1 MPASAGPSRRS
12 PAYWPV
18 TALCLVYAAEV
29 GSFFALRILLPEW
42 PATLLLASYVA
53 PFFFTPLLALV
64 PLAFLSRSR
73 MAQAGCLAVL
83 SLFLLVYGPRFV
95 PRLPG
100 APASTGK
107 ALTVMT
113 FNLGPNRSQPAQ
125 LVSAIRAAGADVVAV
140 QELFPAAGNAL
151 QDGLA
156 DRYPFTILPPAPGS
170 TGLLSRCPII
180 QHEWFRP
187 AGFGRTALRAT
198 LDVDG
203 TPWTVFVVHPLPPHL
218 SRCGTCRLPYR
229 VDDGERER
237 QVEDIAGRAAA
248 VAGPVLI
255 VGDLNMSEQSRAY
268 DILAGRFGD
277 AFREGGWGLGLTFPN
292 GLQVGQLWVPLPFV
306 RIDYIFHSA
315 DLRAAGSYV
324 GCRGSSDHCYLVAL
338 LLRGPA

>member
-18 TALCLVYAAEV
+18 TALCLLYAAEV
-29 GSFFALRILLPEW
+29 GSFFALRILLPQW
-42 PATLLLASYVA
+42 PATLLLAGYVA
-53 PFFFTPLLALV
+53 PFYFTPLLALA

-73 MAQAGCLAVL
+73 VAQAACLAVL
-83 SLFLLVYGPRFV
+83 LIFLLAYGPRFA
-95 PRLPG
+95 PRLP
-100 APASTGK
+100 AASTSTGK

-140 QELFPAAGNAL
+140 QELFPAARNAL

-156 DRYPFTILPPAPGS
+156 DRYPYTILPPAPGS
-170 TGLLSRCPII
+170 TGLLSRRPIS
-180 QHEWFRP
+180 QLEWFRP

-203 TPWTVFVVHPLPPHL
+203 TGWTVFVVHPLPPHL
-218 SRCGTCRLPYR
+218 SRCGTCRLRFR

-248 VAGPVLI
+248 VTGPVLI
-255 VGDLNMSEQSRAY
+255 VGDFNMSEQSHAY
-268 DILAGRFGD
+268 DTISSRFGD
-277 AFREGGWGLGLTFPN
+277 AFREAGWGLGLTFPN
-292 GLQVGQLWVPLPFV
+292 GLQVGRLWVPMPFV

-315 DLRAAGSYV
+315 GLRATGSYV
-324 GCRGSSDHCYLVAL
+324 GCRGSSDHCYVVARL
-338 LLRGPA
+338 LSSPG